1 MGKRRAKTPRRQH
14 APAKLTRKQ
23 SSRLERER
31 RLERYLIIGAIV
43 VAVAVVGVLA
53 YGLINEYVIKAASS
67 VATVG
72 TTQIR
77 TDEFQSRVRFLR
89 ANMAL
94 QLQQWE
100 EQRRSID
107 PSTETSDLVLS
118 YIDQSI
124 RQLEATLAEENKGFI
139 GAQAIDQL
147 VRHELVR
154 QEAARRGIDISPDEV
169 QREIELE
176 FNYDRDAAPPPVA
189 STEVISPELEPQP
202 VPTPVSEESFRE
214 QYDYFTK
221 DILKPLGITD
231 KQYRLWAE
239 ADVLD
244 SMLRQEMAADLPS
257 EAEQIQFRLL
267 VVGDAD
273 HAQELSARFDGGE
286 AFQTLVDQIEADED
300 TTDYVREFEW
310 LPILQVEEALGPDV
324 AAELWG
330 LEPSAFAGP
339 IASGDGLQF
348 YIPDVLGHEVRTI
361 EEGLIDTL
369 ADALFEEWV
378 TAQMDSIVEISSYEE
393 RTPSNP

>member
-124 RQLEATLAEENKGFI
+124 RQLEATLAEENKAFI

-147 VRHELVR
+147 VRYELVR

-189 STEVISPELEPQP
+189 PTEVISPELEPQP

-273 HAQELSARFDGGE
+273 HAQELSARLDGGE

-310 LPILQVEEALGPDV
+310 LPIEQVEEALGPDV

-330 LEPSAFAGP
+330 LEPSGL
-339 IASGDGLQF
+339 ASPLVSEDGLQF
-348 YIPDVLGHEVRTI
+348 YIPDVLGHEVRAI